1 MLKGKLN
8 FVLCTFVLFNKYNEY
23 FFILLANN
31 LEYSINSSLNYIN
44 NNTFNTKML
53 RSENDDQLSG
63 MLMI

>member
-53 RSENDDQLSG
+53 RS
-63 MLMI
+63 